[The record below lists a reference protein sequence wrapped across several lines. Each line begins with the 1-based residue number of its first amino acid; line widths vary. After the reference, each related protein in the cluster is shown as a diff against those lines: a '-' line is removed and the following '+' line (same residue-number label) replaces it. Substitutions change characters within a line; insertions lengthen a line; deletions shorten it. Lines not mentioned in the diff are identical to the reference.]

1 MQPWSAQPQRLR
13 AELLVAGGRRE
24 DGRHLLE
31 QALRLDPGDAASW
44 YDLVLTGTPAERVAA
59 VRHLARLDPLA
70 VQAENRP

>member
-1 MQPWSAQPQRLR
+1 
-13 AELLVAGGRRE
+13 
-24 DGRHLLE
+24 LLE

-70 VQAENRP
+70 VRRENRP